1 MSKPLDEI
9 NTSSNKTDLMVSAL
23 KGSLGAIP
31 VVGSL
36 AAEVIGTL
44 IPNQRIDRIN
54 EYLHILGEKVASIE
68 AAILE
73 DKFHDEGFI
82 DLFEDSLYQAARALT
97 RERKEN
103 IASLVKN
110 SITDEKAEYLR
121 YKYLLSLLS
130 ELNDVEILLLQSYV
144 RHNDEEF
151 HDKHED
157 VLWKPLISDDWDVRT
172 IHENYKE
179 HLVRLGLL
187 RYRFKKPKKGEFP
200 EFDEKTGAMKSQG
213 HDITSLGR
221 ILLRHV
227 DLAEKI

>member
-9 NTSSNKTDLMVSAL
+9 DTSSNKTDLSVSAL
-23 KGSLGAIP
+23 KGLSGMIP
-31 VVGSL
+31 IVGSL

-44 IPNQRIDRIN
+44 IPNQRMERIN
-54 EYLHILGEKVASIE
+54 EYLHILGEKVANIE
-68 AAILE
+68 ASVLE
-73 DKFHDEGFI
+73 NKFHEAGFI
-82 DLFEDSLYQAARALT
+82 DLFEDSLFQAARALT
-97 RERKEN
+97 QERKEN

-144 RHNDEEF
+144 RHNDQEF
-151 HDKHED
+151 HSKHED
-157 VLWKPLISDDWDVRT
+157 VLWKPLISDNWDEKIV
-172 IHENYKE
+172 HENYKE

-187 RYRFKKPKKGEFP
+187 KYRFKKPKKGEFP

-227 DLAEKI
+227 DLMGEI

>member
-1 MSKPLDEI
+1 MNKPLDELD
-9 NTSSNKTDLMVSAL
+9 TSNNKTDLTVSTL
-23 KGSLGAIP
+23 KGLSGMIP

-54 EYLHILGEKVASIE
+54 EYLHILSDKVANIE
-68 AAILE
+68 VAVLE
-73 DKFHDEGFI
+73 NKFHEAGFI

-110 SITDEKAEYLR
+110 SITDEKAEYIR

-151 HDKHED
+151 HNKHED
-157 VLWKPLISDDWDVRT
+157 VLWKPLVSDNWDEKIV
-172 IHENYKE
+172 HENYKE

-187 RYRFKKPKKGEFP
+187 KYRFKKPKKGEFP

-227 DLAEKI
+227 DLVEEI

>member
-1 MSKPLDEI
+1 MNKPLYELD
-9 NTSSNKTDLMVSAL
+9 TSNNKTDLTVSAL
-23 KGSLGAIP
+23 KGLSGMIP

-54 EYLHILGEKVASIE
+54 EYLHILSDKVANIE
-68 AAILE
+68 VAVLE
-73 DKFHDEGFI
+73 NKFHEAGFI

-110 SITDEKAEYLR
+110 SITDEKAEYIR
-121 YKYLLSLLS
+121 YKYLLSLSS

-151 HDKHED
+151 HNKHED
-157 VLWKPLISDDWDVRT
+157 ILWKPLVSDNWDEKIV
-172 IHENYKE
+172 HENYKE

-187 RYRFKKPKKGEFP
+187 KYRFKKPKKGEFP

-227 DLAEKI
+227 DLIEQI

>member
-1 MSKPLDEI
+1 MSKPLEI
-9 NTSSNKTDLMVSAL
+9 DTSNNKTDLTVSAL
-23 KGSLGAIP
+23 KGLAGMIP

-36 AAEVIGTL
+36 AAEVAGTL

-54 EYLHILGEKVASIE
+54 EYLYILSEKVVNIE
-68 AAILE
+68 AAVLE
-73 DKFHDEGFI
+73 NKFHDAGFI

-130 ELNDVEILLLQSYV
+130 ELNDVEILILQSYV

-151 HDKHED
+151 YNKHED
-157 VLWKPLISDDWDVRT
+157 VFLKPLISEDWDART

-221 ILLRHV
+221 ILLRYIDV
-227 DLAEKI
+227 VEES